1 MKVKNEV
8 GAIIE
13 EFKYIKVRWESDHP
27 SSPTPGG
34 APTDNG
40 GQFEMANLGH
50 SMLGRS

>member
-13 EFKYIKVRWESDHP
+13 EFKYIKVKWESENP

-34 APTDNG
+34 PTDNG
-40 GQFEMANLGH
+40 GQFDNMVNMGR